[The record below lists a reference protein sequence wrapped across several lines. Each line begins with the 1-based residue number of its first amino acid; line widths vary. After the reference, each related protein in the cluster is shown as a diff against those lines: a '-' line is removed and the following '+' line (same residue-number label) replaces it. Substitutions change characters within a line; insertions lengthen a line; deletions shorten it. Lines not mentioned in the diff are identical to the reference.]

1 MTMSKGYGKVQ
12 RQIIDMLNQRE
23 AFALSE
29 LAKAT
34 DKARYNSTLR
44 ALAKLRGRKGERPG
58 TAKGRAR
65 RKAKRRARQLAAL
78 KAREGL

>member
-1 MTMSKGYGKVQ
+1 MSKGYGKVQ

-65 RKAKRRARQLAAL
+65 RKAGHGERQSGGRGSLPH
-78 KAREGL
+78 